1 MTAIAVVAMAGA
13 TSLRR
18 GKTEVRDNAGLCVD
32 KHCERGPS
40 PLRLKLDTTT
50 VEELKV
56 REDSDA
62 VECEGNV
69 KRPKADAVWKLQ
81 KGDVVWWKLN

>member
-1 MTAIAVVAMAGA
+1 MAGA

-40 PLRLKLDTTT
+40 PLRSELDTAK
-50 VEELKV
+50 VEEVKV
-56 REDSDA
+56 RKDSDA
-62 VECEGNV
+62 VGCEGNV
-69 KRPKADAVWKLQ
+69 KRLKADAVWKPQ
-81 KGDVVWWKLN
+81 NADVVWWKLN